1 MLNGTTV
8 SSVNIGMTPGGSQPQ
23 RTLAERAFQT
33 SGSRATPV
41 PPAAAS
47 KSFLPTI
54 PFKQS
59 SFTRTQKAIKLLR

>member
-8 SSVNIGMTPGGSQPQ
+8 SSVNIGMTPVGSEQH
-23 RTLAERAFQT
+23 RALAERAFQT
-33 SGSRATPV
+33 AGLRATPV
-41 PPAAAS
+41 PPGAAS

-59 SFTRTQKAIKLLR
+59 SFTKTQKAIKLLR